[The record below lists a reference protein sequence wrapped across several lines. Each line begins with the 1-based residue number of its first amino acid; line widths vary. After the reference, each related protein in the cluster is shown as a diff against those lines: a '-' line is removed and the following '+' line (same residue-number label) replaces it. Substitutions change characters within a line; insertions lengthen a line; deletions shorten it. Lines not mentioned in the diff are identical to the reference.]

1 MFYNVVLSDLLVI
14 CWVFLRL
21 GEDTWLLVRGVGLN

>member
-14 CWVFLRL
+14 CWVPWAW
-21 GEDTWLLVRGVGLN
+21 EETWLLVRGVGLN